1 MKKIILKIILLG
13 ILILSA
19 NVVISNAAVTGTNA
33 TIKPGEQA
41 TITIKSDKKLGCFQ
55 LELTDLGG
63 LEFVTS
69 SGVAGSTGSGSKTIT
84 YASSEGTTSMATFTV
99 KAPSNATAK
108 TYSVKFSAIDMDDPQ
123 EGGSV
128 PGTASVTSKIT
139 VKAEETTPP
148 DSGNQGGNTGG
159 ETTPPAQKSSNANL
173 KMIVTE
179 PVDFSGF
186 RSDKTSGYEV
196 TVNNDVDRITFKTTK
211 ENDGA
216 TLGKW
221 VNKANSDSG
230 YSWVYLAEGR
240 NEISMTVTAEDGTT
254 KKTYTV
260 VVNRLAKEDNE
271 PNNEENNPNEE
282 QKPQEEQKELALEA
296 LAIDGIT
303 LSPEFKSDVFEYT
316 ARLEDLSVKSLKVDA
331 KATIEGATVEVTGN
345 ENLVEGENTITVL
358 LKYEDKSATYQ
369 ITVTKAPK
377 EEEEETTNTL
387 SNTTETAATVDS
399 NKKSG
404 ISLPAII
411 GIGVVGIIAF
421 AALIALIVTKVKFRK
436 QNEGVELNF
445 IDDMQNE
452 DTSGKV
458 RIRQNGEDKIEIED
472 NDNNDDDK
480 NNRGK
485 GRRGRHF

>member
-159 ETTPPAQKSSNANL
+159 ETTPPAQISSNANL
-173 KMIVTE
+173 KNLKTS
-179 PVDFSGF
+179 PVDFTGF
-186 RSDKTSGYEV
+186 KSYKTDGYEV
-196 TVNNDVDRITFKTTK
+196 TVENNVDSVEFIAYSQDDSNITV
-211 ENDGA
+211 D
-216 TLGKW
+216 LY
-221 VNKANSDSG
+221 NKANGDTG
-230 YSWVYLAEGR
+230 HKWVYIVEGD
-240 NEISMTVTAEDGTT
+240 NQINVTITAEDKKT

-260 VVNRLAKEDNE
+260 LVRRKAKEDNN

-296 LAIDGIT
+296 LVIDGIT

-331 KATIEGATVEVTGN
+331 KSTIEGATVEVTGN

-452 DTSGKV
+452 DTIGKV